1 MSSLQVGC
9 DGRVETESRGSVM
22 PEEIVPPSELP
33 DWAQFQASLTTHTI
47 VRDEQG
53 ILRYAINPLVR
64 WLEDHVSLN
73 DMWIAYRRTGA
84 WTREQF
90 MQFYRDIGYSLNGFE
105 EIWGEELEEME
116 ESEDE

>member
-1 MSSLQVGC
+1 
-9 DGRVETESRGSVM
+9 M

-33 DWAQFQASLTTHTI
+33 DWAQFQTSLTTHPI

-53 ILRYAINPLVR
+53 ILRYAINPLTC
-64 WLEDHVSLN
+64 WLENRIDLN
-73 DMWIAYRRTGA
+73 EMWIAYRRKGA

-105 EIWGEELEEME
+105 EIWGEEL
-116 ESEDE
+116 DEIEKDQSCQKK